1 MAERKVRP
9 ADALPQI
16 AAQGTLGAPPPDAP
30 MEVSQPITTEA
41 KAEMLAKAR
50 VNEREL
56 KPLTYG
62 AELKTGVKAESVVAG
77 KEIQGLDPY
86 YQRINAQKIAEA
98 SRMADPSGA
107 PSAQPGSVDPISAED
122 LSAFPAASNTDSPSR
137 GMPGS
142 AVRPAGARD
151 ALVISGGFGVQDEGQ
166 YYPLNGDELKA
177 LVNGLLDTLHAR
189 MENDLRFSLALCY
202 PRVSATLRLEVT
214 GEVQDQAFQI
224 QTVDL
229 TPEEKKTPLE
239 VAKRHGDSVVFCL
252 VERRREF
259 DEHDQVE
266 TPPDA
271 MRDELQI
278 PKPHK
283 QLVQMG
289 QGQVLVDRPLGF

>member
-1 MAERKVRP
+1 MAEKVKL
-9 ADALPQI
+9 DVTGQM
-16 AAQGTLGAPPPDAP
+16 GAPPLDAP
-30 MEVSQPITTEA
+30 MEVSQPITPEA

-62 AELKTGVKAESVVAG
+62 AELRQGPQPESVVAG
-77 KEIQGLDPY
+77 KDIAGLDPY
-86 YQRINAQKIAEA
+86 YQRLEAEKA
-98 SRMADPSGA
+98 AREAAIVALPT
-107 PSAQPGSVDPISAED
+107 ED
-122 LSAFPAASNTDSPSR
+122 LSRFPAASDTDSPKR

-142 AVRPAGARD
+142 AVRPPTAKAPL
-151 ALVISGGFGVQDEGQ
+151 AITGGFGVQDEGQ
-166 YYPLNGDELKA
+166 YYPLTGAELRK
-177 LVNGLLDTLHAR
+177 LVKGLMDTLDAR
-189 MENDLRFSLALCY
+189 IQNDLRFSLALTY
-202 PRVSATLRLEVT
+202 PRLSCTLRLEVT
-214 GEVQDQAFQI
+214 GESADQAFQI

-252 VERRREF
+252 VERRQEF
-259 DEHDQVE
+259 TATGEVE

-289 QGQVLVDRPLGF
+289 RMQVLSDHPLGF